1 MSYEAELGD
10 AVGAAA
16 VTGNIG
22 ALVTGIGDLVDRV
35 THEVHIANAT
45 SGSVTA
51 DLHVMASFYNSLS
64 DLHAQLRAKMAALK
78 GQALDVHDR
87 PAAGHVA
94 GVQKAWR
101 SIAESAG
108 VMQHDNSLYG
118 NLLAIDHWVQY
129 YMGAV
134 MENVQKY
141 AEHERMTIQSFGRAS
156 DANVPVPTRTPAGSS
171 ASTGTNRPASGA
183 W

>member
-1 MSYEAELGD
+1 MSYEAELGA

-35 THEVHIANAT
+35 SHEVHIATAT

-51 DLHVMASFYNSLS
+51 DLHVMAAFYNSLS
-64 DLHAQLRAKMAALK
+64 DLHSQLRAKMASLK
-78 GQALDVHDR
+78 AQALDVHDR

-108 VMQHDNSLYG
+108 VMQHADSLYG

-134 MENVQKY
+134 MENVNKY
-141 AEHERMTIQSFGRAS
+141 AEHEQVTIQSFGKAS
-156 DANVPVPTRTPAGSS
+156 DANVPVPTRTPAGTSSSS
-171 ASTGTNRPASGA
+171 AGTGSSSGA

>member
-1 MSYEAELGD
+1 MSYEAELGA
-10 AVGAAA
+10 AVGVAA

-35 THEVHIANAT
+35 SHEAHIATAT

-64 DLHAQLRAKMAALK
+64 DLHTQLRAKLAALK
-78 GQALDVHDR
+78 SQALDVHDR
-87 PAAGHVA
+87 PAAGYVA

-101 SIAESAG
+101 SIGESAG
-108 VMQHDNSLYG
+108 VMQHADSLYG

-134 MENVQKY
+134 LENAQKY
-141 AEHERMTIQSFGRAS
+141 AEHERVTIQTFGQAS
-156 DANVPVPTRTPAGSS
+156 DANVPVPTRTPARAGGS
-171 ASTGTNRPASGA
+171 AGTGLSGA